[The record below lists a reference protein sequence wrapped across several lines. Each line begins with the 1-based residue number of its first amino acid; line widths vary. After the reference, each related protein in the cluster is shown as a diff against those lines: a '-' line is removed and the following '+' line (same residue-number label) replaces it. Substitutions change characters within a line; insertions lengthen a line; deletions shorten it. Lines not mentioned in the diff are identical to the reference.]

1 METIKASTKK
11 GMGYLNAYEMSEKYS
26 LTDCVCRPSPM
37 KRAAEKECREI
48 MEKEGGEG
56 FKIIYYTGYNFACA
70 WKTPAGL
77 RVELHYRSILVS

>member
-1 METIKASTKK
+1 
-11 GMGYLNAYEMSEKYS
+11 MGYLNAYERSEKNS

-37 KRAAEKECREI
+37 KRAAEQMCRDL
-48 MEKEGGEG
+48 MKGEGGYG

-77 RVELHYRSILVS
+77 RVKLHYRSFLVS